1 MDVTYVNRINK
12 YDLSWEVLYKPL
24 ALIIDG
30 GAYLVQEQESGF
42 LHPGRVMREQ
52 KWVFAPEGT
61 RGVPE
66 VSPIKR
72 VGQLEIW
79 KPLFRFWVFWKNDPP
94 PVRGQ
99 GGRIGVANN
108 FGGNTSVRDQCV
120 QVTLILGHIY
130 PQYEFKVIFLV
141 ASPPSDARGEPLYNW
156 TWAKKNF

>member
-30 GAYLVQEQESGF
+30 GAYLVQEPESGF

-94 PVRGQ
+94 LFGVK
-99 GGRIGVANN
+99 GGELGLQI
-108 FGGNTSVRDQCV
+108 
-120 QVTLILGHIY
+120 ILGETHLLGINVC
-130 PQYEFKVIFLV
+130 E
-141 ASPPSDARGEPLYNW
+141 
-156 TWAKKNF
+156 